1 MHRSRFGMKAKLSNV
16 LRSSCKGLK
25 QMPSN
30 AAIDVSFAELSS
42 ERLLISDF
50 SKRVCEPFR
59 FYYSSFFLMACRL
72 MFNSGFLCFVRY
84 ASRLVD

>member
-1 MHRSRFGMKAKLSNV
+1 MHRSRFGMKAKLSNI

-30 AAIDVSFAELSS
+30 AALDVSFAELSS

-50 SKRVCEPFR
+50 SKRVCENFR
-59 FYYSSFFLMACRL
+59 FYITPFSLLANVFANGL
-72 MFNSGFLCFVRY
+72 
-84 ASRLVD
+84 